1 MAIKDVNVN
10 KLITSN
16 TNTKVKVVRYE
27 CLSLILSVDLK
38 IYYILTES
46 YLLAIIKTK
55 SEGRF
60 FPLTPLCNN
69 NWFSKKL
76 YLVRYKSLL
85 ENGCRDQFFK
95 KELCQWIH
103 LEDKKEKKEKNVKHW
118 VEQIHRPRFFV
129 SIS

>member
-1 MAIKDVNVN
+1 MTIKDANVN

-55 SEGRF
+55 SEG
-60 FPLTPLCNN
+60 C
-69 NWFSKKL
+69 FSIWHLYATIIDFLKKL
-76 YLVRYKSLL
+76 YLVRHKSLL

-95 KELCQWIH
+95 KELCQWICT
-103 LEDKKEKKEKNVKHW
+103 LK
-118 VEQIHRPRFFV
+118 R
-129 SIS
+129 

>member
-10 KLITSN
+10 KFITSN

-55 SEGRF
+55 IEGCF

-69 NWFSKKL
+69 NGFYKKTLFSKA
-76 YLVRYKSLL
+76 
-85 ENGCRDQFFK
+85 
-95 KELCQWIH
+95 
-103 LEDKKEKKEKNVKHW
+103 
-118 VEQIHRPRFFV
+118 
-129 SIS
+129 